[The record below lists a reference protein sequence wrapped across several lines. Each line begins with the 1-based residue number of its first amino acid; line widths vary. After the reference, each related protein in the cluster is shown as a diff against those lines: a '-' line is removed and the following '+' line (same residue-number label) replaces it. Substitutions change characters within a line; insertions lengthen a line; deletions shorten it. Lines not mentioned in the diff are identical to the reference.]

1 LTRFLALCVCAT
13 RFWCS
18 TNTLSHSLAATP
30 SSVAVRTLR
39 AAPACLVRALQE
51 SPRRG
56 RACRT
61 RCAYR
66 CCVLRAG
73 QTRPGA
79 HHVTAPGVWKRRPRR
94 SSRMFPRPYSA
105 SFVTPYHHAGNV
117 RASHW
122 CFCAPRAAAL
132 SGKRNMLDSHL
143 LDEDGHYPDTLGMAS
158 SKGLRPVR
166 CSLRASAGRNAAI
179 NRPGIYIVLHV
190 AAVDRP
196 AQLLNIGAEVT
207 GRGRCIATLHG
218 WTLRASTPAEGYRR
232 TSRAQQVIDAES
244 RSGAP
249 ACQSS

>member
-1 LTRFLALCVCAT
+1 
-13 RFWCS
+13 
-18 TNTLSHSLAATP
+18 
-30 SSVAVRTLR
+30 
-39 AAPACLVRALQE
+39 
-51 SPRRG
+51 
-56 RACRT
+56 
-61 RCAYR
+61 
-66 CCVLRAG
+66 
-73 QTRPGA
+73 
-79 HHVTAPGVWKRRPRR
+79 
-94 SSRMFPRPYSA
+94 
-105 SFVTPYHHAGNV
+105 
-117 RASHW
+117 
-122 CFCAPRAAAL
+122 
-132 SGKRNMLDSHL
+132 MLDSHL